1 MSGLLQHLGLSL
13 RLHFRNRMALLYGYL
28 FPLIF
33 LAAFW
38 VLYRHE
44 KIPLLR
50 HMGELLTVSVL
61 GGACFGLPTT
71 LVSERE
77 RGVWRRYRLTP
88 TSTWSLV
95 ASTVIARYFIVLS
108 AGLLQLGVAFA
119 VGMPAPEHPIAL
131 AIAFTLVA
139 FAFIGLGL
147 VIAMLADN
155 VPAVQALGQCIF
167 LPMLIIG
174 GVAVPLESLPLWAQ
188 HVSAFFPGRYAVEV
202 LNQCVTGTGFSPL
215 NFDLLALGVIGL
227 TGFFVGAKLFRWDV
241 QQHFSR
247 QSGKAWLIPVFA
259 TWIAV
264 GLAAEGRDRVVI
276 PDTTKPAPTVAA
288 SAVAA
293 PVAPPP
299 PWAHL
304 TEKDWAGL
312 DYELP
317 PDIGVVAPM
326 APPDQEP
333 DEWVR
338 TQLEN
343 VRIMLPYWTPSKG
356 PDALTRVRYALY
368 VAAVPDAAQVPTEPF
383 VPGVV
388 LNYLE
393 LTYPKD
399 DLIKML
405 TWIALHPT
413 EGNAIVSTSD
423 LGLKAAARDPMLVK
437 ERAYY
442 YAIKFVAKLTN
453 RQY

>member
-1 MSGLLQHLGLSL
+1 MNGFSQHLQLSL

-33 LAAFW
+33 LGAFW
-38 VLYRHE
+38 VLYRHDSV
-44 KIPLLR
+44 PLFR
-50 HMGELLTVSVL
+50 RMGELLTVSVL

-77 RGVWRRYRLTP
+77 RGVWRRYQLTP
-88 TSTWSLV
+88 ASTWTLLTSTV
-95 ASTVIARYFIVLS
+95 VARYLIVLS

-119 VGMPAPEHPIAL
+119 IGMPAPEHPLAL
-131 AIAFTLVA
+131 FVAFTLVA

-147 VIAMLADN
+147 VIASLADN

-174 GVAVPLESLPLWAQ
+174 GVAVPLASLPVWAQ

-202 LNQCVTGTGFSPL
+202 LHQCVTGTGFSPV
-215 NFDLLALGVIGL
+215 NFDLFALFVIGFA
-227 TGFFVGAKLFRWDV
+227 GFFAGAKLFRWDAL
-241 QQHFSR
+241 QQFAR
-247 QSGKAWLIPVFA
+247 QTGKAWLIPVFA

-264 GLAAEGRDRVVI
+264 GLAAERRDRVVL
-276 PDTTKPAPTVAA
+276 PDTAPPAA
-288 SAVAA
+288 SAATAPAA
-293 PVAPPP
+293 PLP
-299 PWAHL
+299 PWARL
-304 TEKDWAGL
+304 TDQDWTGL
-312 DYELP
+312 DYDLP
-317 PDIGVVAPM
+317 PDEGVVAPM
-326 APPDQEP
+326 APPDRDP

-338 TQLEN
+338 PQLEN
-343 VRIMLPYWTPSKG
+343 VRIMLPYWVPSKG

-383 VPGVV
+383 VGQVV

-393 LTYPKD
+393 LTYPKE

-423 LGLKAAARDPMLVK
+423 LGLKAAVRDPMLVQ

-442 YAIKFVAKLTN
+442 YAVKFVAKLTN
-453 RQY
+453 RAY